1 MGFHAQ
7 VVSPLAAESFHE
19 WGFYGISIHG
29 WKGNSFLL
37 FAPSFSLMLLGDF
50 LEKRENRFWVMAQ
63 DSFLAVKNP
72 WHAPFPVLCLGRPL
86 SSWER
91 QSRLIGGKA

>member
-37 FAPSFSLMLLGDF
+37 FAPFFSLMLLGDF
-50 LEKRENRFWVMAQ
+50 LEKTENHSWVMAQ
-63 DSFLAVKNP
+63 DSFLAVSIP
-72 WHAPFPVLCLGRPL
+72 GMLLFQCSALGDL
-86 SSWER
+86 
-91 QSRLIGGKA
+91 